1 MLDRHG
7 FGEERD
13 SAALRKGFGSNEGEK
28 MMKID
33 DGHGFGEEG
42 DSAAMRKIGFQF
54 VVEKRKR

>member
-1 MLDRHG
+1 M
-7 FGEERD
+7 
-13 SAALRKGFGSNEGEK
+13 ALVRKGFGNNEGEK